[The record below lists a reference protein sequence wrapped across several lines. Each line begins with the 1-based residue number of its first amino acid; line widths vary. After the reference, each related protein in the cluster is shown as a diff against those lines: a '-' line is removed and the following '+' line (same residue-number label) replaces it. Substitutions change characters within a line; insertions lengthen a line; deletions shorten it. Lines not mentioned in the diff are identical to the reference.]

1 MNRPS
6 FSPWQGLQEPMSND
20 HSLGSFL
27 KPFCLNSRLCYLLH
41 KFERCFLCIQWN
53 KRCYKKLWGVDYT
66 WPHMRDVLFLSMESI
81 HKPVMT
87 GLNILSKKHMYVC
100 VGEARWVSLMIR
112 HYFKLL
118 RILWYHDPII
128 DTIIQLIGEVGHIL
142 WLDFWHFY
150 ILQYPKLLSREF
162 IIMRQKTQR
171 SLKPPKNTL
180 TRKATKLISNCLNN
194 LVLRQRQ
201 RKEISLS
208 ILTIYSSHQFLKHDI
223 WLKRILLSGF
233 LGWCNKN
240 IIIEVGA

>member
-1 MNRPS
+1 MS
-6 FSPWQGLQEPMSND
+6 YSCPWKVST
-20 HSLGSFL
+20 SLLWQDLIFL
-27 KPFCLNSRLCYLLH
+27 AK
-41 KFERCFLCIQWN
+41 
-53 KRCYKKLWGVDYT
+53 
-66 WPHMRDVLFLSMESI
+66 
-81 HKPVMT
+81 
-87 GLNILSKKHMYVC
+87 NIC
-100 VGEARWVSLMIR
+100 TCAGGARWVSLKIR

-118 RILWYHDPII
+118 RTLWHHDPII

-142 WLDFWHFY
+142 LLDFWHFY
-150 ILQYPKLLSREF
+150 ILQYPKLLSTKF
-162 IIMRQKTQR
+162 IIMSQKTQR

-223 WLKRILLSGF
+223 WLKRILSYF